1 MTQVR
6 LSSKYQV
13 VIPEDVRRELDLTP
27 GQLFEVFAF
36 GGALRVVPV
45 RALSEA
51 FGLLAA
57 LAPHAARTVGP
68 HAGRAAAGAPT
79 DPRDHEDRL

>member
-6 LSSKYQV
+6 LSSKFQV
-13 VIPEDVRRELDLTP
+13 VIPNDVRRELGLTP

-36 GGALRVVPV
+36 GGALRVVSV
-45 RALSEA
+45 RPFGEA
-51 FGLLAA
+51 FGLLAHF
-57 LAPHAARTVGP
+57 APRTACADPDAADTP
-68 HAGRAAAGAPT
+68 S

>member
-6 LSSKYQV
+6 LSSKFQV
-13 VIPEDVRRELDLTP
+13 VIPEDVRRELGLTP

-36 GGALRVVPV
+36 GGALRVVSV
-45 RALSEA
+45 RPFDEA
-51 FGLLAA
+51 FGLLAHF
-57 LAPHAARTVGP
+57 APRTSCADADAADTP
-68 HAGRAAAGAPT
+68 S

>member
-13 VIPEDVRRELDLTP
+13 VIPEDVRRELHLTP
-27 GQLFEVFAF
+27 GRLFEVFAF
-36 GGALRVVPV
+36 GGALRFVPV
-45 RALSEA
+45 RPLDEA
-51 FGLLAA
+51 FGLLANFGPRSA
-57 LAPHAARTVGP
+57 CARG
-68 HAGRAAAGAPT
+68 